1 MDKEYSHEISTE
13 TKCVEGCGS
22 FHLLKVRS

>member
-1 MDKEYSHEISTE
+1 MDKEYSHKISTE
-13 TKCVEGCGS
+13 TKRVEGRGS